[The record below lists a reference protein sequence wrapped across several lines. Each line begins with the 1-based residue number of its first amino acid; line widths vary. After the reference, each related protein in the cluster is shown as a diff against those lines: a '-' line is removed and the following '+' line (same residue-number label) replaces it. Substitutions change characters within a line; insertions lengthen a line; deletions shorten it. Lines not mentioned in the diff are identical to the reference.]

1 MTKQTEIKITVALD
15 EKNHPKTIHW
25 QASDNPAGEDKR
37 EAKAMLISFFD
48 KEDKDTYKI
57 DLWTSEMQVAEMD
70 RLMFQSL
77 KTLAQTYLNATK
89 NTELAGAMQQFAD
102 YFGEKT
108 EIISA

>member
-48 KEDKDTYKI
+48 KEDKDMSMAFAS
-57 DLWTSEMQVAEMD
+57 LLSSPAGLSEACQCIV
-70 RLMFQSL
+70 L
-77 KTLAQTYLNATK
+77 
-89 NTELAGAMQQFAD
+89 G
-102 YFGEKT
+102 
-108 EIISA
+108 